1 MVQMIIGNKGKGK
14 TKQLLDRAN
23 TSIKTANG
31 NIVYI
36 DKSSK
41 HMLELNNK
49 IRLIDASSFGLR
61 NSDEFIGFIL
71 GIISQDHDLEQMYFD
86 SFLKVSHLEGKDI
99 TATIQDG
106 EESELRMTTYT
117 EKLPVAAFLCTWTQ
131 RNAPPALFSVHFY
144 AWCWADMPPTRP

>member
-1 MVQMIIGNKGKGK
+1 MVQMVIGKKGKGK
-14 TKQLLDRAN
+14 TKQLLDRVN

-49 IRLIDASSFGLR
+49 IRLIDASGFGLK

-71 GIISQDHDLEQMYFD
+71 GIISQDHDLEEMYLD
-86 SFLKVSHLEGKDI
+86 SFLNVSKLEDADI
-99 TATIQDG
+99 TATIKELDMISKNFDVNFILSVSRDREELPAELG
-106 EESELRMTTYT
+106 EYIFIE
-117 EKLPVAAFLCTWTQ
+117 V
-131 RNAPPALFSVHFY
+131 
-144 AWCWADMPPTRP
+144 

>member
-1 MVQMIIGNKGKGK
+1 MVQMIIGKKGKGK
-14 TKQLLDRAN
+14 TKQLLDKVN

-49 IRLIDASSFGLR
+49 IRLIDASGYGLK

-71 GIISQDHDLEQMYFD
+71 GIISQDHDLEEMYLD
-86 SFLKVSHLEGKDI
+86 SFLKIAKLEGEDI
-99 TATIQDG
+99 MDTMNQIKKISDAFSIDFVISVSLDK
-106 EESELRMTTYT
+106 EEIPAELQ
-117 EKLPVAAFLCTWTQ
+117 EDIVI
-131 RNAPPALFSVHFY
+131 AL
-144 AWCWADMPPTRP
+144 

>member
-1 MVQMIIGNKGKGK
+1 MVQMIIGKKGKGK
-14 TKQLLDRAN
+14 TKQLLDKVN

-49 IRLIDASSFGLR
+49 IRLIDDSGYGLK

-71 GIISQDHDLEQMYFD
+71 GIISQDHDLEEMYLD
-86 SFLKVSHLEGKDI
+86 SFLKVAKLENADI
-99 TATIQDG
+99 TATIKELNSISKAFNVNFILSVSLDK
-106 EESELRMTTYT
+106 EELPAELAEYIFIEM
-117 EKLPVAAFLCTWTQ
+117 
-131 RNAPPALFSVHFY
+131 
-144 AWCWADMPPTRP
+144 

>member
-1 MVQMIIGNKGKGK
+1 MVQMIIGKKGKGK
-14 TKQLLDRAN
+14 TKQLLDKVN

-49 IRLIDASSFGLR
+49 IRLIDASGYGLK

-71 GIISQDHDLEQMYFD
+71 GIISQDHDLEEMYLD
-86 SFLKVSHLEGKDI
+86 SFLKVAKLEGADI
-99 TATIQDG
+99 TATIKELDSISKSFNVNFVLSVSLDK
-106 EESELRMTTYT
+106 EELPAELGDYIFIEM
-117 EKLPVAAFLCTWTQ
+117 
-131 RNAPPALFSVHFY
+131 
-144 AWCWADMPPTRP
+144 

>member
-1 MVQMIIGNKGKGK
+1 MVQMIIGKKGKGK
-14 TKQLLDRAN
+14 TKQLLDKVN

-49 IRLIDASSFGLR
+49 IRLIDASGYGLK

-71 GIISQDHDLEQMYFD
+71 GIISQDHDLEEMYLD
-86 SFLKVSHLEGKDI
+86 SFLKVAKLEDADI
-99 TATIQDG
+99 TATIKELNSISKAFNVNFILSVSLDK
-106 EESELRMTTYT
+106 EELPAELIEYIFI
-117 EKLPVAAFLCTWTQ
+117 EA
-131 RNAPPALFSVHFY
+131 
-144 AWCWADMPPTRP
+144 

>member
-1 MVQMIIGNKGKGK
+1 MVQMIIGKKGKGK
-14 TKQLLDRAN
+14 TKQLLDKVN

-49 IRLIDASSFGLR
+49 IRLIDASGYGLK

-71 GIISQDHDLEQMYFD
+71 GIISQDHDLEEMYLD
-86 SFLKVSHLEGKDI
+86 SFLKVAKLEGADI
-99 TATIQDG
+99 TATIKELDSISKSFNVNLVLSVSLDKEELPAELG
-106 EESELRMTTYT
+106 EYIFIEM
-117 EKLPVAAFLCTWTQ
+117 
-131 RNAPPALFSVHFY
+131 
-144 AWCWADMPPTRP
+144 

>member
-1 MVQMIIGNKGKGK
+1 MVQMIIGKKGKGK
-14 TKQLLDRAN
+14 TKQLLDKVN

-49 IRLIDASSFGLR
+49 IRLVDASGYGLK

-71 GIISQDHDLEQMYFD
+71 GIISQDHDLEEMYLD
-86 SFLKVSHLEGKDI
+86 SFLKVAKLEGADI
-99 TATIQDG
+99 TATIKELNSISKAFNVNFILSVSLDK
-106 EESELRMTTYT
+106 EELPAELAEYIFIEM
-117 EKLPVAAFLCTWTQ
+117 
-131 RNAPPALFSVHFY
+131 
-144 AWCWADMPPTRP
+144 

>member
-1 MVQMIIGNKGKGK
+1 MVQMIIGKKGKGK
-14 TKQLLDRAN
+14 TKQLLDRVN

-49 IRLIDASSFGLR
+49 IRLIDASGYGLK

-71 GIISQDHDLEQMYFD
+71 GIISQDHDLEEMYLD
-86 SFLKVSHLEGKDI
+86 SFLNVAKLEGADI
-99 TATIQDG
+99 TATIKELDSISKNFNVNFILSVSLDKDELPAELG
-106 EESELRMTTYT
+106 EYIFIEM
-117 EKLPVAAFLCTWTQ
+117 
-131 RNAPPALFSVHFY
+131 
-144 AWCWADMPPTRP
+144 